1 MSGAVEQD
9 SDMAP
14 PAPALSLRE
23 VSKQFGG
30 LVAVSEISFDVAE
43 GSFTAIIGPNGA
55 GKTTLFNL
63 ITNLI
68 PLTGGSVAY
77 FGRPLA
83 GLKGDALAAIGL
95 IRTFQT
101 ARVFPGMS
109 ALANVKTGGHL
120 LTRAGPLAQMSWTPA
135 ARNQERSL
143 TAKAQALLEVVGLSR
158 YASTPA
164 YELPIGA
171 QKLVEIAR
179 ALMARPRVLLLDEPA
194 AGLNDTETAALAAVL
209 RAVCLS
215 GVTAV
220 IVEHNM
226 SLVTD
231 ADRAVVLDAG
241 RLIADGPP
249 ASIAKNER
257 VIEAYLGA
265 SEAQPGVA

>member
-1 MSGAVEQD
+1 MEHS
-9 SDMAP
+9 SDVAS
-14 PAPALSLRE
+14 PAAALSLKK

-30 LVAVSEISFDVAE
+30 LMAVSEVSFDVAE

-68 PLTGGSVAY
+68 RLTDGSVSY

-109 ALANVKTGGHL
+109 TLANVKTGGHL
-120 LTRAGPLAQMSWTPA
+120 LTRAGLLAQMSWIPA
-135 ARNQERSL
+135 TRNQERSL
-143 TAKAQALLEVVGLSR
+143 TAKAQALLEVIGLTR

-164 YELPIGA
+164 HELPIGA

-194 AGLNDTETAALAAVL
+194 AGLNDSETAALATIL

-215 GVTAV
+215 GVTIV

-226 SLVTD
+226 SLVTG
-231 ADRAVVLDAG
+231 ADRVVVLDAG
-241 RLIADGPP
+241 QLIAEGPP
-249 ASIAKNER
+249 AVIAKDER
-257 VIEAYLGA
+257 VIEAYLGS
-265 SEAQPGVA
+265 SEAQSGAA

>member
-1 MSGAVEQD
+1 MSGAVVHD
-9 SDMAP
+9 PDVAS
-14 PAPALSLRE
+14 PAPALSLKK
-23 VSKQFGG
+23 VSKRFGG
-30 LVAVSEISFDVAE
+30 LMAVSDISFDVAE

-68 PLTGGSVAY
+68 PLTDGSVSY

-83 GLKGDALAAIGL
+83 GLKGYALAAIGL
-95 IRTFQT
+95 VRTFQS

-109 ALANVKTGGHL
+109 TLANVKTGGHL
-120 LTRAGPLAQMSWTPA
+120 LTRAGLLAQICWSPA

-164 YELPIGA
+164 HELPIGA

-194 AGLNDTETAALAAVL
+194 AGLNDSETAALATIL

-215 GVTAV
+215 GVTTV

-226 SLVTD
+226 SLVTG
-231 ADRAVVLDAG
+231 ADRVVVLDAG
-241 RLIADGPP
+241 RLIAEGAP
-249 ASIAKNER
+249 ANIAKNER

-265 SEAQPGVA
+265 SEV